1 MVKLYANLV
10 LAGRRTI
17 EQVPVT
23 LRAAV
28 IEYIESLKQG
38 EDDVVQASS

>member
-1 MVKLYANLV
+1 MVKIYANLV

-17 EQVPVT
+17 EQVPVS

-28 IEYIESLKQG
+28 QEYIDNLN
-38 EDDVVQASS
+38 